1 MSRSNSI
8 GGTGALPWVHR
19 GARPIDVVISIYRQ
33 LNYTGAGTMVQY
45 RQDLVISICTVELHR
60 WLAVGSMPSELT
72 KRPYL
77 PLTMDTLI
85 IIIGIMLN

>member
-33 LNYTGAGTMVQY
+33 LNYTGAGAIKARLSDIHLY
-45 RQDLVISICTVELHR
+45 S
-60 WLAVGSMPSELT
+60 
-72 KRPYL
+72 
-77 PLTMDTLI
+77 
-85 IIIGIMLN
+85 